1 MTTRRAFLSA
11 GAGPFFLGATDKA
24 GSRPPILGA
33 GEHLYEALHDWGA
46 LPSRIRYGNTHGVG
60 EDSQRN
66 IYIHHTV
73 HPSSESADTM
83 VVFDRHGL

>member
-1 MTTRRAFLSA
+1 
-11 GAGPFFLGATDKA
+11 
-24 GSRPPILGA
+24 
-33 GEHLYEALHDWGA
+33 
-46 LPSRIRYGNTHGVG
+46 VV